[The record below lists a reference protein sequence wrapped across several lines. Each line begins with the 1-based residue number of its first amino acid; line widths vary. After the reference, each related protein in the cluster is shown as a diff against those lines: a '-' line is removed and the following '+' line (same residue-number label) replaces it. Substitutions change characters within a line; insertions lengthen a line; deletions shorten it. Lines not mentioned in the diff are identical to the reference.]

1 MTLSRSPSAHRPSLA
16 LAALAFIAAAG
27 VSGCVTRGAH
37 QSVVAER
44 DQLSA
49 ENFQLQKDLEAAR
62 RSTKSLDNERVKLV
76 AQNDSLLDARE
87 KLESEV
93 AKLRK
98 TREELSTTLVATQ
111 TELEAQQEEV
121 DRLRG
126 TYDGLVADLESEVAA
141 GQIEIEQLR
150 EGIRLNV
157 SDEVLFATGSA
168 KLGPDGEAVLAKVAG
183 QLKGIDQ
190 RIEVQGHSDN
200 IPIRGGLR
208 VRYPSN
214 WELAAAR
221 AASVVRLLQREGVA
235 GERLSAVS
243 FAEYRP
249 VAPNDTAEGR
259 ALNRRIEIRLL
270 PPEES
275 PDADSSP

>member
-1 MTLSRSPSAHRPSLA
+1 
-16 LAALAFIAAAG
+16 
-27 VSGCVTRGAH
+27 
-37 QSVVAER
+37 VVAER

>member
-1 MTLSRSPSAHRPSLA
+1 MMHWRSLSVRPHSLV
-16 LAALAFIAAAG
+16 LAALAAIAL
-27 VSGCVTRGAH
+27 SGCVTRGAY
-37 QSVVAER
+37 QEVAEER
-44 DQLSA
+44 DRLSA
-49 ENFQLQKDLEAAR
+49 ENFQLEKDLKAAR
-62 RSTKSLDNERVKLV
+62 RSTESLDNERVELV
-76 AQNDSLLDARE
+76 ARNESLLDEKE
-87 KLESEV
+87 KLEAEV
-93 AKLRK
+93 AKLQK
-98 TREELSTTLVATQ
+98 TREELSTTLVATR

-157 SDEVLFATGSA
+157 SDEILFATGSA
-168 KLGPDGEAVLAKVAG
+168 RLGPDGEAVIAKVAG
-183 QLKGIDQ
+183 QLAGLEQ
-190 RIEVQGHSDN
+190 RIEVQGHSDDR
-200 IPIRGGLR
+200 PIRGALR
-208 VRYPSN
+208 MRYPSN
-214 WELAAAR
+214 WELAGAR

-243 FAEYRP
+243 FAAYKP
-249 VAPNDTAEGR
+249 VASNDTPEGR

-275 PDADSSP
+275 AAAQGP